1 MISSRRWTWVA
12 LCGIVAWLGL
22 AGGCTNSD
30 DLSSGVDR
38 MIIGVELVNP
48 STRFAIAGIS
58 FSQITVRPVDPAAD
72 QVLGP
77 MAVGIVATTSGGI
90 DMDFNGTATEFE
102 LMSTL
107 PAGVYRV
114 DSIIIEE
121 LLFQNGTPSATP
133 MNCVGVISTY
143 NQVSRV
149 QLNELGSE
157 ITFTVTEG
165 ADTNRLHVTIDG
177 GRLADAFERSW
188 NCGCRLSPQIPTCNP
203 GGTCGSSLRCIV
215 GAGESGFRSGDFSV
229 LSPTYLQVVPNP

>member
-38 MIIGVELVNP
+38 MIIDVELVNP
-48 STRFAIAGIS
+48 STRFAVASIS

-77 MAVGIVATTSGGI
+77 MAIGIVATTSGGI
-90 DMDFNGTATEFE
+90 DMDFNGGETEFQ
-102 LMSTL
+102 LTSTL
-107 PAGVYRV
+107 PAGVYRI
-114 DSIIIEE
+114 DSVIVEE
-121 LLFQNGTPSATP
+121 LLFQSGTPSPTP

-143 NQVSRV
+143 NQIGRV
-149 QLNELGSE
+149 NLNELGSE
-157 ITFTVTEG
+157 VTFTVTEG

-177 GRLADAFERSW
+177 GRLADAFEQSW
-188 NCGCRLSPQIPTCNP
+188 NCGCRPVPVLPCGA
-203 GGTCGSSLRCIV
+203 GGTCGAAQRCIV
-215 GAGESGFRSGDFSV
+215 GAGESGFRPGDFSV
-229 LSPTYLQVVPNP
+229 LSPTYLQIAPNP